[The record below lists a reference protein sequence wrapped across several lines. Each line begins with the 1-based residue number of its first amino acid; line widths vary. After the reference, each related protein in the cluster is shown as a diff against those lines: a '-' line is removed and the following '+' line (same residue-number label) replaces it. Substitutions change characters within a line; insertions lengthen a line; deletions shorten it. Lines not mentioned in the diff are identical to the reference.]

1 MAYTAFGTM
10 TIDAGT
16 QWLVIASM
24 AVALSVLLR
33 LLSSWVERV
42 AREKTRAITAPHL
55 RANASDNDAAESKD
69 R

>member
-1 MAYTAFGTM
+1 MAYTALGTM
-10 TIDAGT
+10 TIDAET

-42 AREKTRAITAPHL
+42 ARDRTRAITAPHL
-55 RANASDNDAAESKD
+55 RSSATDNVDES
-69 R
+69 